1 MSQDLAFTFGIS
13 GKPTVLGAKRKKDVF
28 NEDHSILS
36 PSALPRTKL
45 KPLSAPASPSKRR
58 ASGTHYSSD
67 AEQNSPTKKRD
78 SRPALSKE
86 NIGFEGR
93 GMLFGDSTNSARELP
108 VMESIS
114 KGGGGVFE
122 HGDMVL
128 EQGRISVG
136 GPRPKSRAEIKN
148 RAEVFIDAS
157 GAKPNTRLQAKRSM
171 RTLRSASVKGKAS

>member
-1 MSQDLAFTFGIS
+1 
-13 GKPTVLGAKRKKDVF
+13 
-28 NEDHSILS
+28 
-36 PSALPRTKL
+36 
-45 KPLSAPASPSKRR
+45 
-58 ASGTHYSSD
+58 
-67 AEQNSPTKKRD
+67 
-78 SRPALSKE
+78 
-86 NIGFEGR
+86 
-93 GMLFGDSTNSARELP
+93 MLFGDSTNSARELP